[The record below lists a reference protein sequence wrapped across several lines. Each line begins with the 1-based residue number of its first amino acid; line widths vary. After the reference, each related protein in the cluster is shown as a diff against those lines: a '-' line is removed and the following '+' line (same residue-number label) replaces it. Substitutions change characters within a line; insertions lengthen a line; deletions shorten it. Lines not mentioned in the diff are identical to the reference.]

1 MGLRADEPLW
11 LEEKKAQRVSYH
23 EATIFALRQAGI
35 HVEPHWF
42 GPVKCAPI
50 SCTPVGYCKDMLAH
64 CIRKGAFYAGRQ
76 QSM

>member
-1 MGLRADEPLW
+1 MKRHPGEPLW

-42 GPVKCAPI
+42 GPVEYASSTTLGLEI
-50 SCTPVGYCKDMLAH
+50 ADIIRSLTCTVHWL
-64 CIRKGAFYAGRQ
+64 
-76 QSM
+76 